1 MFEIDWPIC
10 FSNILLPYKVDILRL
25 ECEKGEKPQIP
36 FKNPLIQKIIKYN
49 ISSIYNLLK
58 GYKVDCEL
66 VRNSVN
72 LFKLI
77 LNM

>member
-10 FSNILLPYKVDILRL
+10 FSNILLPYKLDIFWL
-25 ECEKGEKPQIP
+25 ECEKGEKP

-66 VRNSVN
+66 VKISMN
-72 LFKLI
+72 LLKFT

>member
-10 FSNILLPYKVDILRL
+10 FSNILLPYKLDIFWL

-66 VRNSVN
+66 VKISMN
-72 LFKLI
+72 LLKFT